1 MCLGK
6 ISGDFS
12 ANNIKTGSN
21 GCVHDFSADYKA
33 SIINYQYQY
42 PIVNINIC
50 KYLMKKHKRM
60 SWLIKKMFI
69 GLLTS
74 IVSASNHT
82 RCMLLSNQ
90 KWTTQPTLVNLHPNE
105 YSQ

>member
-1 MCLGK
+1 
-6 ISGDFS
+6 
-12 ANNIKTGSN
+12 
-21 GCVHDFSADYKA
+21 
-33 SIINYQYQY
+33 
-42 PIVNINIC
+42 
-50 KYLMKKHKRM
+50 MKKHKRM